1 MATPPPT
8 QAPALPQT
16 ASAPTPAPVA
26 AQASQVAVYVSFSAE
41 ISQNTTEVLLATCAN
56 LVAQK
61 VPTVHLLLSTPGGM
75 VMNGLN
81 LYNILRAMPFKL
93 ITHNVGSVNSIGNVV
108 FLAGEERYANPH
120 ATFMFHGVGFD
131 MSGQTMRFEEQN
143 LRERLDSIVADQA
156 RIGRI
161 MCERTRLS
169 QEETKGLFLESQTKD
184 PDFARSKGIIHDIR
198 DFKLPNGAP
207 FIQLVFKR

>member
-1 MATPPPT
+1 MATIPT
-8 QAPALPQT
+8 SPA
-16 ASAPTPAPVA
+16 PAPVF
-26 AQASQVAVYVSFSAE
+26 AQTPQAVVYVSFSAE
-41 ISQNTTEVLLATCAN
+41 ISQGTTEALMATCAN
-56 LVAQK
+56 LVAQN
-61 VPTVHLLLSTPGGM
+61 VSTVHLLLSTLGGT
-75 VMNGLN
+75 VINGLN
-81 LYNILRAMPFKL
+81 LYNVLRAMPFKL

-131 MSGQTMRFEEQN
+131 VNGEKMRFEEKN
-143 LRERLDSIVADQA
+143 LRERLDSIIADQA
-156 RIGRI
+156 RISNI
-161 MCERTRLS
+161 MCERTRLT

-207 FIQLVFKR
+207 FVQLVFKR